1 MLWSL
6 CKRAFQ
12 PLQPGPDTIE
22 LDAAAGG
29 RDSGIFQCASAE
41 DRMNLLAEAGKEA
54 IEALETTLRL
64 NPNHE
69 GALRARG
76 ALS

>member
-1 MLWSL
+1 
-6 CKRAFQ
+6 
-12 PLQPGPDTIE
+12 
-22 LDAAAGG
+22 
-29 RDSGIFQCASAE
+29 
-41 DRMNLLAEAGKEA
+41 MNLLAEAGKEA